1 MPVRIN
7 SSWRLAT
14 LPTSSVM
21 RSRSRVTICEAL
33 ATESLGKPAAFDG
46 SCTLPGACAQ
56 TRLLVNGTQ
65 TTVRIRLRFSASPW
79 TTITGLRNPGPEP
92 VGSGKSAQYTCPW
105 EITIR
110 PLRAYVGRQ
119 LPMLDQVSYQP
130 SRKRGSSL
138 RSRPQDR
145 AARYIR
151 LPPRCRSGCAI
162 FSVAGTAVRPQRIPH
177 REWKSPFSYPEYDRV
192 PGCAEATWTKADRV
206 IQGKTIASDQ

>member
-1 MPVRIN
+1 
-7 SSWRLAT
+7 
-14 LPTSSVM
+14 M
-21 RSRSRVTICEAL
+21 RSRSRATSCEVL
-33 ATESLGKPAAFDG
+33 ATESLGKPVALAER
-46 SCTLPGACAQ
+46 STLPGASAQ

-65 TTVRIRLRFSASPW
+65 TTVRIRLRFNASPW

-110 PLRAYVGRQ
+110 PLRGYVGRQ
-119 LPMLDQVSYQP
+119 LPTLGRVSYQP

-177 REWKSPFSYPEYDRV
+177 REWRSPFSYPEYNRV

-206 IQGKTIASDQ
+206 IRGRSECQGSSDKWIDTEKSH

>member
-110 PLRAYVGRQ
+110 RLRGCVAPPL
-119 LPMLDQVSYQP
+119 LMLSQVSYRPFRKHGSLLQSQP
-130 SRKRGSSL
+130 R
-138 RSRPQDR
+138 DR
-145 AARYIR
+145 AALYIQSR
-151 LPPRCRSGCAI
+151 LPYKPGFVTSSG
-162 FSVAGTAVRPQRIPH
+162 GER
-177 REWKSPFSYPEYDRV
+177 
-192 PGCAEATWTKADRV
+192 
-206 IQGKTIASDQ
+206 

>member
-79 TTITGLRNPGPEP
+79 TTITGLQNPGPEP
-92 VGSGKSAQYTCPW
+92 VGSGESAQYTWPW

-110 PLRAYVGRQ
+110 PLRACVGCSCQ
-119 LPMLDQVSYQP
+119 SEI
-130 SRKRGSSL
+130 GL
-138 RSRPQDR
+138 RINHIADAVHRFGYCLR
-145 AARYIR
+145 IVARDIFGYR
-151 LPPRCRSGCAI
+151 LGI
-162 FSVAGTAVRPQRIPH
+162 NLTA
-177 REWKSPFSYPEYDRV
+177 
-192 PGCAEATWTKADRV
+192 
-206 IQGKTIASDQ
+206 